1 MKCRYSEHDVA
12 LFVEGDLEPTKAA
25 EVQVHLVTCEVCREL
40 EADVRESQTVLKSL
54 RQEMVSSAAL
64 SFVRT
69 RVLEQVSEKRFR
81 PVWGRW
87 MYGLAGA
94 MFVAVVSVSVILHS
108 GKATKTPLLGQ
119 GGGGAPSNNIPVPLA
134 GADGVVRSTSTNGM
148 LERTTL
154 DGFALSGSRGLRPL
168 PSAPAKVASR
178 HSLDRR
184 SHPSFSKEGNNVV
197 ITEPVSSDTPQE
209 VVVKLFTD
217 DPNVVIYWL
226 VDQKNGGTL

>member
-1 MKCRYSEHDVA
+1 MKCRYSENDIA
-12 LFVEGDLEPTKAA
+12 LFVEGDLESAKAA
-25 EVQVHLVTCEVCREL
+25 ELEIHIVTCKVCRDV

-69 RVLEQVSEKRFR
+69 RVLEQVSQTRFR
-81 PVWGRW
+81 PLWGRW
-87 MYGLAGA
+87 IYALAGA
-94 MFVAVVSVSVILHS
+94 MLVVVVSASVILHS
-108 GKATKTPLLGQ
+108 GKTTKTPLLGE
-119 GGGGAPSNNIPVPLA
+119 GGVAAPSNNIPVPLN
-134 GADGVVRSTSTNGM
+134 GVDGVVRSR
-148 LERTTL
+148 RTTL

-168 PSAPAKVASR
+168 PSTPAKVASR

-184 SHPSFSKEGNNVV
+184 SHHSFSKEGKFV
-197 ITEPVSSDTPQE
+197 IAEPAPSDTPQE
-209 VVVKLFTD
+209 VVVKLLTD

>member
-1 MKCRYSEHDVA
+1 MKCRYSENDIA
-12 LFVEGDLEPTKAA
+12 LFVEGDLEPAKAA
-25 EVQVHLVTCEVCREL
+25 ELEVHLVTCQVCREL

-69 RVLEQVSEKRFR
+69 RVLEQVSTKRLR

-87 MYGLAGA
+87 VYALACA
-94 MFVAVVSVSVILHS
+94 MFVAVVSVSLVLYKPKPDVRPTDEVKQPDVVVAS
-108 GKATKTPLLGQ
+108 GSPLVE
-119 GGGGAPSNNIPVPLA
+119 I
-134 GADGVVRSTSTNGM
+134 
-148 LERTTL
+148 ERTT
-154 DGFALSGSRGLRPL
+154 
-168 PSAPAKVASR
+168 PSAPVKVASR

-184 SHPSFSKEGNNVV
+184 SHPSFSKEGNGVV
-197 ITEPVSSDTPQE
+197 ITEPELSETPKE
-209 VVVKLFTD
+209 LVVKLLTD

>member
-1 MKCRYSEHDVA
+1 MKCRYSENDIA
-12 LFVEGDLEPTKAA
+12 LFVEGDLEPANAA
-25 EVQVHLVTCEVCREL
+25 ELEIHLVTCEVCREL

-54 RQEMVSSAAL
+54 RQERVSSAAL

-69 RVLEQVSEKRFR
+69 RVLEQVSEKRLR

-87 MYGLAGA
+87 VYALAGA
-94 MFVAVVSVSVILHS
+94 MFVAVVSVGVILQN
-108 GKATKTPLLGQ
+108 GKTTKTPLLGQ
-119 GGGGAPSNNIPVPLA
+119 GGVAAPSNNIPVPSA
-134 GADGVVRSTSTNGM
+134 GADGVVRSSIPVAEI
-148 LERTTL
+148 ERTNL

-168 PSAPAKVASR
+168 PSAPATVASR

-184 SHPSFSKEGNNVV
+184 SHSSFSKEGNGVV
-197 ITEPVSSDTPQE
+197 ITEPEPSETPKE
-209 VVVKLFTD
+209 LVVKLLTD

>member
-1 MKCRYSEHDVA
+1 MKCRYSENDIA
-12 LFVEGDLEPTKAA
+12 LFVEGDLEPAKAA
-25 EVQVHLVTCEVCREL
+25 ELEVHLVTCQACREL
-40 EADVRESQTVLKSL
+40 ETDVRESQTVLKSF

-69 RVLEQVSEKRFR
+69 RVLEQVSEKRLR
-81 PVWGRW
+81 PMWGRW
-87 MYGLAGA
+87 VYALAGA
-94 MFVAVVSVSVILHS
+94 MFVAVVSVSLILYKPKPDVRPTDEVKQPDVVVAS
-108 GKATKTPLLGQ
+108 GSPL
-119 GGGGAPSNNIPVPLA
+119 VE
-134 GADGVVRSTSTNGM
+134 V
-148 LERTTL
+148 ERTTL

-184 SHPSFSKEGNNVV
+184 SLRSFSKEGKGVV
-197 ITEPVSSDTPQE
+197 STEPPTLETPKE
-209 VVVKLFTD
+209 LVVKLLTD